1 MEFFYNIFLLVSSS
15 GRPMTQSGL
24 ETLSLSQS
32 YPGGRWYGWDRMVTR
47 AFVLLGGGRPEERGR
62 RHQERLMAG
71 VGGKVASLGAG
82 SRPSPEMLPHPW
94 HQPPP

>member
-1 MEFFYNIFLLVSSS
+1 MEFFHNIFLLVSSS

-47 AFVLLGGGRPEERGR
+47 AFVLLGAGRPEERGR
-62 RHQERLMAG
+62 RHQERLHG
-71 VGGKVASLGAG
+71 RGGRQGGLLRCWLEALS
-82 SRPSPEMLPHPW
+82 
-94 HQPPP
+94 

>member
-1 MEFFYNIFLLVSSS
+1 M
-15 GRPMTQSGL
+15 
-24 ETLSLSQS
+24 
-32 YPGGRWYGWDRMVTR
+32 TR

-71 VGGKVASLGAG
+71 VGGKAASLGAG

-94 HQPPP
+94 HQPPPWVWLGPPAFPCFGCRETEVEVKGRYGGQ